1 MEAFYTKEE
10 FGYTEALVHKY
21 FKLWKSFFANSLTR
35 DMEFKANLLGG
46 VAVDVVF
53 YCVQYFFF
61 SIIYSY
67 VDALGSFTREDVLIF
82 LIITFLADTIYMLLF
97 SGNLFSL
104 NRLVVQGDLDFV
116 LLKPINSQFFVSF
129 RFVRSY
135 ALISIFFLTMILIRQ
150 CLIHSQHIEII
161 NFLYFLISFTLGALI
176 WYSIDFMIACLTF
189 WFKNFTVGGWL
200 SHELLKFSA
209 RPDTIYTGLV
219 RKLLFSFIPMAL
231 ISSVPAR
238 MLIYGFNLE
247 LLILQIMVATIMI
260 FTTILVW
267 KRGLLRYESA
277 SS

>member
-1 MEAFYTKEE
+1 M
-10 FGYTEALVHKY
+10 HKY
-21 FKLWKSFFANSLTR
+21 FRLWKSFFANSLTR

-46 VAVDVVF
+46 IAVDVVY

-67 VDALGSFTREDVLIF
+67 VDTLGSFTREDVLIF

-97 SGNLFSL
+97 SGNLFPL

-135 ALISIFFLTMILIRQ
+135 VLISIFFLSLILIRQ
-150 CLIHSQHIEII
+150 CSIHSHDIGL
-161 NFLYFLISFTLGALI
+161 NNYLFFLISFSLGVII

-219 RKLLFSFIPMAL
+219 RKLLFSFLPMAL
-231 ISSVPAR
+231 IASVPAR
-238 MLIYGFNLE
+238 MLIYGLNLDF
-247 LLILQIMVATIMI
+247 LVLQIIIATIMI
-260 FTTILVW
+260 FTTIVVW